1 MNLHNN
7 IGVSNDNT
15 ITTDVQFNLFKLKI
29 SLQIL
34 YRHQC

>member
-1 MNLHNN
+1 MNLHN

-15 ITTDVQFNLFKLKI
+15 ITTDMQLHLFTLKI

-34 YRHQC
+34 YRHQS